1 MMRAVMK
8 PALFLQWVGTRL
20 GWAGV
25 LGLVLLAGAAGVW
38 AYGEHQLAPERT
50 RIERIAA
57 ERQRT
62 VASLANT
69 PPAVITSDQERLTRF
84 YAALVPPKE
93 VPVALAKLFEAAQA
107 AKISVRQGEFQRSAN
122 AAGRY
127 QVLQVSLPVKAG
139 YGQVMGFVDD
149 VLAALPALS
158 LEEIVFKRETAGSAG
173 VEATLKFALYLA
185 E

>member
-1 MMRAVMK
+1 MTRTAIK

-20 GWAGV
+20 GWANIV
-25 LGLVLLAGAAGVW
+25 GLALLFGAAGVW
-38 AYGEHQLAPERT
+38 AVSKHKLAPEQIS
-50 RIERIAA
+50 IERVIA
-57 ERQRT
+57 ERQRAAT
-62 VASLANT
+62 SLANT
-69 PPAVITSDQERLTRF
+69 PPIVVTSDQERLTRF

-93 VPVALAKLFEAAQA
+93 VPVALAKLFEVAQA
-107 AKISVRQGEFQRSAN
+107 TKISVRQGEFQRSAN

-127 QVLQVSLPVKAG
+127 QVLQFSLPVKAG

-158 LEEIVFKRETAGSAG
+158 LEEIVFKRESAGSAG
-173 VEATLKFALYLA
+173 VEATLKFALYLT